1 MVLFLSLTFVLL
13 WSSAY
18 ITGAVLVDNASSA
31 AALCLRFAIVSV
43 VFFVFNLL
51 CHRASSWGTRQQIA
65 QSGLLGVLFHGVYL
79 GGVFFALAQG
89 VTVGVVALIVALQ
102 PVLTSALS
110 VPLLG
115 ESVSLRQWF
124 GIALGLGGAAL
135 VLLWQREHHLPPL
148 GVLSACVAVLSI
160 TAATLWQKKLSGHL
174 PISINNMYQ
183 ALGATLFHLAMLYVL
198 EPPFIHWTLSF
209 AYAMAWQVLA
219 ISLGAFTIFIYL
231 LSVGSASVTTVLL
244 FLVPPVSAV
253 LAWLVLGESLTGVD
267 IIGLIATS
275 IAVYI
280 INRKPKP
287 SLG

>member
-1 MVLFLSLTFVLL
+1 MIFFLSFSFVLL

-18 ITGAVLVDNASSA
+18 ISGAVLVDNASTA
-31 AALCLRFAIVSV
+31 AALCLRFGIVAV
-43 VFFVFNLL
+43 IFWVFNLL
-51 CHRASSWGTRQQIA
+51 CHRARSWGTRQQIV
-65 QSGLLGVLFHGVYL
+65 QSTLLGVLFHGVFL
-79 GGVFFALAQG
+79 GGVFFAQAQG

-135 VLLWQREHHLPPL
+135 VLLWQRENHLPPL
-148 GVLSACVAVLSI
+148 GALSACVAVLSV
-160 TAATLWQKKLSGHL
+160 TAATLWQKKLSGSL
-174 PISINNMYQ
+174 PLGINNMYQ
-183 ALGATLFHLAMLYVL
+183 ALGATLFHLTMLYVL
-198 EPPFIHWTLSF
+198 EPPFINWTLPF
-209 AYAMAWQVLA
+209 VYAMAWQILA
-219 ISLGAFTIFIYL
+219 VSLGAFTIFIYL
-231 LSVGSASVTTVLL
+231 LSVGSASGTTVLL

-280 INRKPKP
+280 INKKPKTTL
-287 SLG
+287 S